1 MEGDP
6 ITGNLNPEKTNFSNT
21 GEVDCSDDQD
31 SDDELVMDLT
41 DDETQ
46 PKVKDEPGMVFNKIT

>member
-6 ITGNLNPEKTNFSNT
+6 IIDNLNPEKINFSNT

-46 PKVKDEPGMVFNKIT
+46 PKVKEESGMVFN